1 MEILVIENSDNII
14 KMKTTPIFFFSY
26 VKVAVIKKNQN

>member
-14 KMKTTPIFFFSY
+14 KMKTTPIFFQLCASSCY
-26 VKVAVIKKNQN
+26 

>member
-14 KMKTTPIFFFSY
+14 KMKTTPILFS
-26 VKVAVIKKNQN
+26 VMLLLKKIKIKK

>member
-14 KMKTTPIFFFSY
+14 KMKNFFFSY
-26 VKVAVIKKNQN
+26 VQVAVIKKNQN